1 MHPFRITISLLC
13 LIALFFVHV
22 PGTYGQKGNP
32 FELRHRLK
40 KMNLPDAPLQDSV
53 QEDSLLTDLVKE
65 PKNLDSSESFVDQ
78 KTLSDTIKDTL
89 LPASANEP
97 IAEESV
103 VTDHPD
109 SSTKPIDKEVLD
121 VPMPEVLQSK
131 RNLIFGTFIILALF
145 LTVVISFDRKVVNH
159 ILRSILND
167 NYLNMLHRDQKG
179 RWPMQ
184 FVFLYVFFL
193 ANVALFIFLSVDRWE
208 YDRITANLL
217 VLFLIVLLIYSLRH
231 LSLNYLGNTFEIT
244 RETGQFS
251 FTIMLFNIFLGLILM
266 PINLFVAFAPVE
278 ISSIFIYIGL
288 IVIVLTFVLRQ
299 LRGLFIANR
308 FLINHQF
315 HFILYLCTVE
325 IAPIL
330 VLIKFFQP
338 YFN

>member
-1 MHPFRITISLLC
+1 MHPFRIIISLLC
-13 LIALFFVHV
+13 LIGLLFVQI
-22 PGTYGQKGNP
+22 PNTYGQKGNP

-40 KMNLPDAPLQDSV
+40 KMDLPDV
-53 QEDSLLTDLVKE
+53 FQEDAVQRDSSLTAQNTL
-65 PKNLDSSESFVDQ
+65 PNSLDSLESTVDQ
-78 KTLSDTIKDTL
+78 ASFSDTIQDSL
-89 LPASANEP
+89 PPASAKERA
-97 IAEESV
+97 AEDSML
-103 VTDHPD
+103 TDPPQ
-109 SSTKPIDKEVLD
+109 SSTKSKEEEVVD

-131 RNLIFGTFIILALF
+131 RNLIFGTFIVLALF

-193 ANVALFIFLSVDRWE
+193 ANVALFIFLTVDRWE
-208 YDRITANLL
+208 YDQISANLL
-217 VLFLIVLLIYSLRH
+217 VLFLIVSLIYSFRH

-266 PINLFVAFAPVE
+266 PINLFIAFAPEE

-288 IVIVLTFVLRQ
+288 IIIILTFVLRQ

-308 FLINHQF
+308 FLFNHQF
-315 HFILYLCTVE
+315 HFILYFCTVE
-325 IAPIL
+325 ITPIL